1 MPFTQ
6 IDIQEQ
12 ITARQNE
19 SEEFK
24 KLWNESRE
32 EYRLIGEFIALRKQE
47 QLTQNQ
53 IAERTGIKQQV
64 LSRME
69 KRENSPSLRMFCN
82 VLQAMGYELQIV
94 RRKDGTTFIEQA

>member
-6 IDIQEQ
+6 INVQEQ
-12 ITARQNE
+12 ITINQSK

-24 KLWNESRE
+24 NLWEESRE

-53 IAERTGIKQQV
+53 IAKRTGIRQQV

-69 KRENSPSLRMFCN
+69 KKENSPSLRMFCN
-82 VLQAMGYELQIV
+82 VLQVMGYELQIV
-94 RRKDGTTFIEQA
+94 KRNHN

>member
-6 IDIQEQ
+6 IDI
-12 ITARQNE
+12 
-19 SEEFK
+19 
-24 KLWNESRE
+24 
-32 EYRLIGEFIALRKQE
+32 QE

-69 KRENSPSLRMFCN
+69 KKENSPSLRMFCN

-94 RRKDGTTFIEQA
+94 RRKESI